1 MSSLKKF
8 CLSFSFV
15 TKWIFNAT
23 SHRLP
28 PLRKFYLSRKLKFGQ
43 WHPVRYVFRIR
54 SVELI
59 SFVKNN
65 VEQFYWTPT
74 IFTLHFRFSF
84 LILDVEMRQLRLS
97 RSSAK
102 RCPKCHRE
110 ITELL
115 NFHLIYIRKEHN
127 EWWRQRY
134 LSSVNI
140 YWTVNWAICKCLGLT
155 FYQITLISINTLGE
169 ILRFSVSKYSRYVV
183 MSIFAVT

>member
-1 MSSLKKF
+1 MCHHKKF

-28 PLRKFYLSRKLKFGQ
+28 PLRKFYLSRKLKKNLLWTLASCQICVQDSF
-43 WHPVRYVFRIR
+43 
-54 SVELI
+54 STVELI
-59 SFVKNN
+59 TFVKNN

-74 IFTLHFRFSF
+74 ILTLHFRFSV

-102 RCPKCHRE
+102 RCPKCLRE

-140 YWTVNWAICKCLGLT
+140 YWTVILNCAICKCLGLT
-155 FYQITLISINTLGE
+155 FFYQITLISINTLGE
-169 ILRFSVSKYSRYVV
+169 ILRFSVS
-183 MSIFAVT
+183 